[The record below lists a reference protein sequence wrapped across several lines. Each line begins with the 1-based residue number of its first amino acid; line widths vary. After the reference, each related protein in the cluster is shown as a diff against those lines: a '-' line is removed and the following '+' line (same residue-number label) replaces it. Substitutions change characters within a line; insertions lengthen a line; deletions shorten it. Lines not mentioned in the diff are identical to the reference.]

1 MTVAHSDK
9 RMRFGTRWGRPR
21 PVRVAVAAISAG
33 VLLLGAAAPASA
45 APLDDG
51 LWYFDGASIGQAHA
65 DGWTGEGVTI
75 AVLDSP
81 INTDLP
87 TLENANIEVRE
98 PSFCF
103 GPDGEPLPATSSD
116 LSGGS
121 AAYHGSNVASLIT
134 GTGDGFPGQT
144 GMKGVAPGADLLYYA
159 VSEFD
164 ELVVGGELISCEDAD
179 GNLIGD
185 RAVND
190 AMNEAMDAGAD
201 IISISSSFSAGVF
214 VDDAYMR
221 ALREGV
227 VVLGGVDNTD
237 EIRVSMGFP
246 AGANG
251 AIGVQAADATGTI
264 ADTEGRPNVDPNT
277 AVIAPGIGIL
287 TQGFLDGQVEG
298 EEPNWERQ
306 VLANGTSLATP
317 IAAGY
322 LALAMQKWP
331 DATGNQMIQS
341 LLRNTGGENHELSG
355 DPANLIGYGFVS
367 ATGMLKGDPSGYPDE
382 NPLITDSATA
392 IPTLDEITAAM
403 SASPEPTASPSPDA
417 PVVDAD
423 GDDLPVVGII
433 VGIAVAALLLIGALV
448 LVVLVLVRRSRR
460 EAA

>member
-1 MTVAHSDK
+1 VKFTV
-9 RMRFGTRWGRPR
+9 R
-21 PVRVAVAAISAG
+21 AATSLALASALALASGASAG
-33 VLLLGAAAPASA
+33 AAPV
-45 APLDDG
+45 DEG

-87 TLENANIEVRE
+87 TLKNANIEVRE

-103 GPDGEPLPATSSD
+103 GTDGEPLPAVSSD
-116 LSGGS
+116 LSGGG

-159 VSEFD
+159 VSEFE
-164 ELVVGGELISCEDAD
+164 ELVAGGEVISCADAD
-179 GNLIGD
+179 GAPIVD
-185 RAVND
+185 KAVND

-201 IISISSSFSAGVF
+201 IISISSSLSAGVF

-237 EIRVSMGFP
+237 TIEVSMGFP

-264 ADTEGRPNVDPNT
+264 ATTEGRPNADPNT

-287 TQGFLDGQVEG
+287 TQGFLDGQVAG

-322 LALAMQKWP
+322 MALAMQKWP

-341 LLRNTGGENHELSG
+341 LLRNTGGESHELSG
-355 DPANLIGYGFVS
+355 DPANLIGFGFAS
-367 ATGMLKGDPSGYPDE
+367 ATGMLKADPSGYPDE
-382 NPLITDSATA
+382 NPLITDSETA
-392 IPTLDEITAAM
+392 IPNLAEITAAM
-403 SASPEPTASPSPDA
+403 QQQPEPSGEPTGSTDDSSDN
-417 PVVDAD
+417 AD
-423 GDDLPVVGII
+423 DSSSVVGIV
-433 VGIAVAALLLIGALV
+433 VGIAIGAVVLIGVIV
-448 LVVLVLVRRSRR
+448 LVVVLAVRRSRR
-460 EAA
+460 TPSRNI